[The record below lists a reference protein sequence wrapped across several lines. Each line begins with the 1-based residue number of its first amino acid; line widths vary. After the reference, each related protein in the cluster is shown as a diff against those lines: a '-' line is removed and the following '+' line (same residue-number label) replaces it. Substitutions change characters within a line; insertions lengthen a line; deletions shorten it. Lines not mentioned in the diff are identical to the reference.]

1 MVMAVIA
8 FFTVFHQELLLG
20 AREEAASIFLGYNN
34 WWQMLTQASYFMK
47 ITEHSPF
54 THLWYLGVEMELL
67 VVWPLL
73 FLLYKKWIEPRLGKG
88 AIWLFVL
95 LAVASVLAM
104 GLMYHADNVNRVYY
118 GTDTRA
124 FSFLIGVVLGLKED
138 DWNKKGNILFQ
149 GDNGRALFFV
159 SLLVTIALFVLVEGE
174 QAWLYRGG
182 MALISL
188 FFAFMVYV
196 MNQCDFTTTALNR
209 NKVLQW
215 IGRHSYWIYLWH
227 YPLLFIIN
235 LQHIF

>member
-1 MVMAVIA
+1 
-8 FFTVFHQELLLG
+8 
-20 AREEAASIFLGYNN
+20 
-34 WWQMLTQASYFMK
+34 
-47 ITEHSPF
+47 
-54 THLWYLGVEMELL
+54 MELL

-88 AIWLFVL
+88 AIWFFVL

-159 SLLVTIALFVLVEGE
+159 SLLVMIALFVLVEGE